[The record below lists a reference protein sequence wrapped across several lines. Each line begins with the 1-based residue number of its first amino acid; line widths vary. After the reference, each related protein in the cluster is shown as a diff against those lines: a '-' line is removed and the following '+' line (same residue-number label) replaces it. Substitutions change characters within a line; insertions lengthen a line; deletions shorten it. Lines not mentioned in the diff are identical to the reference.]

1 MNFNPLKVAFW
12 AKHQQDWA
20 ESGLSLSAYCRREA
34 IGYSTFYTWRKRL
47 ASVAVDQ
54 SVTLATPAVKSPVAS
69 QAKRASGTAIASTS
83 TSTRPAMKPCKLLPV
98 SIRASLPEIVLC
110 SPAGWQ
116 VTISRHVDLPAL
128 AQLLQQLP

>member
-12 AKHQQDWA
+12 TKHQQGWT

-47 ASVAVDQ
+47 ASIVVEQ
-54 SVTLATPAVKSPVAS
+54 SVTLATPVVKSPVAS
-69 QAKRASGTAIASTS
+69 QVKHASIATIASTPP
-83 TSTRPAMKPCKLLPV
+83 RPAMKPCKLVPV
-98 SIRASLPEIVLC
+98 SVRASLPDIVLR

-116 VTISRHVDLPAL
+116 VTISSHVDLPAL

>member
-54 SVTLATPAVKSPVAS
+54 SVTLATLAVKSPVAS
-69 QAKRASGTAIASTS
+69 QVKHASVTAIASTPS
-83 TSTRPAMKPCKLLPV
+83 RPAMKPCQLLPV

>member
-54 SVTLATPAVKSPVAS
+54 SVTFATPAVKSPVAS
-69 QAKRASGTAIASTS
+69 QVKHTSLTTIASTS
-83 TSTRPAMKPCKLLPV
+83 PRPAMKPCKLVPV

>member
-12 AKHQQDWA
+12 TKHQQDWA

-47 ASVAVDQ
+47 ASVVDQ

-69 QAKRASGTAIASTS
+69 QVKHAAITTIASAPP
-83 TSTRPAMKPCKLLPV
+83 RPAMKPCKLVPV
-98 SIRASLPEIVLC
+98 SIRASLPEIGKRPTDP
-110 SPAGWQ
+110 SS
-116 VTISRHVDLPAL
+116 IYS
-128 AQLLQQLP
+128 

>member
-12 AKHQQDWA
+12 TKHQQHWA

-47 ASVAVDQ
+47 ASIVIDQ
-54 SVTLATPAVKSPVAS
+54 SVTLATPAVKSSVVS
-69 QAKRASGTAIASTS
+69 QAKHTSLTTIASTS
-83 TSTRPAMKPCKLLPV
+83 PRPAMKPCKLVPV

-116 VTISRHVDLPAL
+116 VTISNHVDLPVL
-128 AQLLQQLP
+128 AQLLRQLP

>member
-47 ASVAVDQ
+47 VSIAVDQ
-54 SVTLATPAVKSPVAS
+54 SVTLATFAVKSPVAS
-69 QAKRASGTAIASTS
+69 QVKHASVTTIASTS
-83 TSTRPAMKPCKLLPV
+83 PRPAMKPCQLVPV

>member
-54 SVTLATPAVKSPVAS
+54 SVTFATPAVKSPVAS
-69 QAKRASGTAIASTS
+69 QAKRASVTAIASAPS
-83 TSTRPAMKPCKLLPV
+83 RPAMKPCKLLLV